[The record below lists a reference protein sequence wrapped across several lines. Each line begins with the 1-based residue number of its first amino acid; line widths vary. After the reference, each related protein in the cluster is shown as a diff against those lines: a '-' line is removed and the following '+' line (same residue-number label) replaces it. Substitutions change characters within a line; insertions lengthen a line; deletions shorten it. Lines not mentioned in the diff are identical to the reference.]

1 MNNRSNVSG
10 FHAASGT
17 PAQNCTPEF
26 KHKYRGVRTNKQR
39 QHKIQNGTNKF
50 KKFNKQD
57 HSTYKSKFKTKTRQI
72 QRRPKILTEFFEAV
86 KDVPQERIPERTETS
101 SQDHPLQRTV
111 ELTQIME
118 EEFEVLKI
126 VLQERI
132 LETVEA
138 VVLVSRERVQQ
149 LTAEQIGN
157 VPQFREETVDEISQ
171 VPRERAQQ
179 WTAEQNGE
187 LHQFREKTARK
198 VSR

>member
-1 MNNRSNVSG
+1 
-10 FHAASGT
+10 
-17 PAQNCTPEF
+17 
-26 KHKYRGVRTNKQR
+26 
-39 QHKIQNGTNKF
+39 
-50 KKFNKQD
+50 
-57 HSTYKSKFKTKTRQI
+57 
-72 QRRPKILTEFFEAV
+72 
-86 KDVPQERIPERTETS
+86 
-101 SQDHPLQRTV
+101 
-111 ELTQIME
+111 ME

-126 VLQERI
+126 VLPERI

-187 LHQFREKTARK
+187 VHQFREKTARK